1 MDLRMLAC
9 AFVALP
15 LAAGTAAAQQRLS
28 PAQMD
33 RMTAGDA
40 SAASLPVTAC
50 ASCTV
55 ATSTSMSVNGVTTT
69 TSSTQTT
76 GGGGTGTGGGGT
88 GSGGG
93 GTGSGGG
100 SGGGSGAPSLLGLT
114 VTVPPSQA
122 AILGQASVATVTS
135 P

>member
-9 AFVALP
+9 ALVALP

-33 RMTAGDA
+33 QMTAGEV
-40 SAASLPVTAC
+40 SAASLPVMGC
-50 ASCTV
+50 LSCTV
-55 ATSTSMSVNGVTTT
+55 ASSTSMSVNGVTTT
-69 TSSTQTT
+69 TNSTQTT
-76 GGGGTGTGGGGT
+76 GGGGTS
-88 GSGGG
+88 SGGG

-114 VTVPPSQA
+114 VTVPPAQA
-122 AILGQASVATVTS
+122 AILSQAAVATPTS

>member
-9 AFVALP
+9 ALVALP
-15 LAAGTAAAQQRLS
+15 LAAGAAVAQQRLS

-33 RMTAGDA
+33 RMTAGDV
-40 SAASLPVTAC
+40 SAASLPVMGC
-50 ASCTV
+50 LSCTV

-69 TSSTQTT
+69 TNSTQTT
-76 GGGGTGTGGGGT
+76 GGGGTGSGGGST

-93 GTGSGGG
+93 GTAA
-100 SGGGSGAPSLLGLT
+100 GGGSGAPSLLGLA
-114 VTVPPSQA
+114 VTVPPAQA
-122 AILGQASVATVTS
+122 AILGQASVATVTG